1 MSLTTR
7 AVFFDVDSTLIFPKS
22 TFDASGYRS
31 FGDRHG
37 LRLVPDSERFEAA
50 LGAAAS
56 ELALAIDEDPVY
68 RPELFVHYARRVLEA
83 MGGQGP
89 GLDACAREIYDEWA
103 ECRHF
108 SLYPDVKSVLQ
119 DFHKQGLRLG
129 LISNTHRCLELFQ
142 RHFGLEILITSAV
155 SSYAHGFMKPHPSIF
170 ETALRAVG
178 VEADEALMVGD
189 SIKHDV
195 FGARQVG
202 MRAVLLD
209 RTDLVDER
217 PEAVPVISS
226 LRELPAVVAKGST
239 G

>member
-7 AVFFDVDSTLIFPKS
+7 AVFFDVDFTLIFPKS

-31 FGDRHG
+31 FGERHG
-37 LRLVPDSERFEAA
+37 LRLVPDPERFEAA
-50 LGAAAS
+50 LDAAAS
-56 ELALAIDEDPVY
+56 ELAIDEDLAY
-68 RPELFVHYARRVLEA
+68 RPELFVQYARRVLEG

-108 SLYPDVKSVLQ
+108 SLYDDVKSALQ
-119 DFHKQGLRLG
+119 ELHKQGLRLG

-155 SSYAHGFMKPHPSIF
+155 SSCVHGFMKPHPSIF

-195 FGARQVG
+195 VGARQVG
-202 MRAVLLD
+202 MRAVLLA
-209 RTDLVDER
+209 RSGWVDER
-217 PEAVPVISS
+217 LEAVPVISS
-226 LRELPAVVAKGST
+226 LRELPAVVATGST